1 MDINAYLN
9 FPGTCAEAFK
19 FYAQVLGG
27 KIEAMV
33 TFGQMPGEYPVAPE
47 MKDKVLHTK
56 LAVEGQHLMGSD
68 APPERYE
75 KVGGMSVS
83 VNIPDVERA
92 GKVFA
97 ALSEGGKVSMPFQKT
112 FWSKGFGMCTDRFGI
127 PWMVN
132 CQ

>member
-1 MDINAYLN
+1 MDINVYLN

-33 TFGQMPGEYPVAPE
+33 TFGEMPGEYPVAPE
-47 MKDKVLHTK
+47 MKDKVLHVK
-56 LAVEGQHLMGSD
+56 MSAEGQYLMGSD

-83 VNIPDVERA
+83 VNTPDVDRA

-97 ALSEGGKVSMPFQKT
+97 ALSEGGKVEMPFQK
-112 FWSKGFGMCTDRFGI
+112 
-127 PWMVN
+127 
-132 CQ
+132 